1 MKEPLK
7 TRRIKTVPIALPEDD
22 GSVPPPPAT
31 SSPGRSS
38 YGPPS
43 SDASWK
49 TETVVV
55 DRQTEPELAVATSTK
70 KDRVTLTVITGFN
83 AGQVFALDGTAH
95 TIGRGTEADV
105 WVEDAGVSREHALV
119 TCRSDGAYWVEDLE
133 STNGTF
139 VAGERVKMRELKSG
153 DRLQLGPS
161 LVLRFA
167 VTDDAEEE
175 LQRRLYESST
185 KDALTRAFNRKYFTE
200 RLVAEV
206 AHSRRHRVKLSVLML
221 DVDEFKKVNDTYG
234 HLVGDMVLRMV
245 AAAIARLI
253 RVEDLLARY
262 GGEEFVILARST
274 GRSDAAILGERVR
287 EAVAAVEVPIG
298 DGDPPLSVTISIGV
312 STLADA
318 GPEAGP
324 DELLGL
330 ADKRMYM
337 AKEQGRNRV
346 ISDS

>member
-7 TRRIKTVPIALPEDD
+7 TRRIKTVPIAIADD
-22 GSVPPPPAT
+22 DVQVAPPVP
-31 SSPGRSS
+31 SQGRAS

-43 SDASWK
+43 SDSSWI

-55 DRQTEPELAVATSTK
+55 DRTTEPELAVPSAAQ

-83 AGQVFALDGTAH
+83 AGQVFALDGTTH
-95 TIGRGTEADV
+95 SIGRGTEADV
-105 WVEDAGVSREHALV
+105 WVEDAGVSREHALI
-119 TCRSDGAYWVEDLE
+119 TCRADGAYWVEDLD

-139 VAGERVKMRELKSG
+139 VAGERIKMRELKSG

-206 AHSRRHRVKLSVLML
+206 AHSRRHRVKLSVLLL

-245 AAAIARLI
+245 SAAIARLI

-287 EAVAAVEVPIG
+287 QAVAAVEVPLG
-298 DGDPPLSVTISIGV
+298 DGEPPLSVTISVGV

-324 DELLGL
+324 DELLAL

-346 ISDS
+346 ISES

>member
-1 MKEPLK
+1 
-7 TRRIKTVPIALPEDD
+7 
-22 GSVPPPPAT
+22 
-31 SSPGRSS
+31 
-38 YGPPS
+38 
-43 SDASWK
+43 
-49 TETVVV
+49 
-55 DRQTEPELAVATSTK
+55 
-70 KDRVTLTVITGFN
+70 
-83 AGQVFALDGTAH
+83 
-95 TIGRGTEADV
+95 
-105 WVEDAGVSREHALV
+105 VSREHALV
-119 TCRSDGAYWVEDLE
+119 TCRSDGAYWIEDLE

-139 VAGERVKMRELKSG
+139 VAGERIKMRELKSG
-153 DRLQLGPS
+153 ERLQLGPS